1 MNDRNE
7 KNARERMEIIRG
19 LVSRQSIDSK
29 GAAGLGDAWKQRCAT
44 QLCGLALAEIAEL
57 FRYQV
62 SGSLRDVPD
71 YLIHREAIERFM
83 LPSEEDTESGGD

>member
-1 MNDRNE
+1 MSERNQQ
-7 KNARERMEIIRG
+7 NAARERMEIIRG

-57 FRYQV
+57 MRFQV
-62 SGSLRDVPD
+62 SGALPDLPD
-71 YLIHREAIERFM
+71 YLIHREAIARFM
-83 LPSEEDTESGGD
+83 IASEEDTTEDG